1 VVFPINFAN
10 PNAPST
16 PPPPDQAPPPPSPVA
31 NVPKWN
37 GPPEPYTGKF
47 ATFMNAMH
55 ASGAKA
61 AFGFAS
67 EWHAEDPGDV
77 LGLVALGEALEG
89 AGDYPD
95 AARAYGS
102 IIDLFSNRA
111 DLRRFAGIRLE
122 RIRDNY
128 GLPMALDTF
137 AKAREER
144 PDHPASHRLLAFA
157 LLKNHEYEKAFEAAA
172 QGERQNYPPGRFAG
186 VPRILSEDMG
196 LIAAAWEK
204 EEPARRAEIEQR
216 LVRAGGTPE
225 TEPSIRF
232 VLNWETD
239 ANDVD
244 FHIYDGQGHHA
255 FYGAR
260 TLATG
265 GELYADVTTGYGPEC
280 FTIRGPAEGR
290 AGPYHLQ
297 ANYYSRGPMGYGMG
311 KLEIIEHDG
320 KGGLTFDE
328 RPYIVMVDQAFVE
341 LGTVGEAPAGKA
353 VGPLTK

>member
-1 VVFPINFAN
+1 
-10 PNAPST
+10 
-16 PPPPDQAPPPPSPVA
+16 
-31 NVPKWN
+31 
-37 GPPEPYTGKF
+37 
-47 ATFMNAMH
+47 MNAMH
-55 ASGAKA
+55 AMPSAKA
-61 AFGFAS
+61 AFGYAS

-77 LGLVALGEALEG
+77 LGLIALGEALEG

-102 IIDLFSNRA
+102 IIDLFSTRA

-122 RIRDNY
+122 RIKDNY

-137 AKAREER
+137 CEGPRRAC

-157 LLKNHEYEKAFEAAA
+157 LLRNHEYEKAFEAAA
-172 QGERQNYPPGRFAG
+172 TGEKQNYPPGRFAG

-196 LIAAAWEK
+196 LIAAAWIK
-204 EEPARRAEIEQR
+204 EEPARRAENR
-216 LVRAGGTPE
+216 SAPGARRRHAHE
-225 TEPSIRF
+225 TAPSIRF

-244 FHIYDGQGHHA
+244 FHIFDGQGNHA

-260 TLATG
+260 TLSTG

-280 FTIRGPAEGR
+280 FTIRGAPEGR

-297 ANYYSRGPMGYGMG
+297 ANYYLARAPWATEWAASSRSSSMTAKAGSRSLRSAP
-311 KLEIIEHDG
+311 
-320 KGGLTFDE
+320 TSSWST
-328 RPYIVMVDQAFVE
+328 RPS
-341 LGTVGEAPAGKA
+341 
-353 VGPLTK
+353 